1 MSYRAGRHFLQ
12 IPGPSPV
19 PDRISRAIDA
29 AVIDHRGPD
38 FAALGHTVLD
48 GMKRIFKTKSPVVIY
63 PSSGTGAWEAA
74 LSNVVKA
81 GDHVIFYETGQFAT
95 LWKQMADRL
104 GIVNEFISGDWRS
117 GVDANR
123 IEDVLRADTDQ
134 KIRAVCCVH
143 HETSCGI
150 TSNIAAVRAAIDAVG
165 HPALLMAD
173 TISGLASVDF
183 RHDEWGIDISVSGS
197 QKGLMMPPGL
207 GFNALSDRAI
217 EAAKKGGAPRSYWDW
232 SEMLQSNAT
241 GYFPYTPATTL
252 LYGLKEAI
260 SMLEEEGLENVFQRH
275 QRLADACRA
284 AVAAWGLETV
294 CQNPAEHSNVLTGIM
309 MPEGVDADA
318 VRSVILKQF
327 DMSLGTGLG
336 KLKGK
341 AFRVGHL
348 GDFNELTL
356 MGTLSGV
363 EMGLGLAGV
372 PYQAGG
378 VEAAMRVLKQT
389 AH

>member
-1 MSYRAGRHFLQ
+1 MTYRAGRHFLQ

-38 FAALGHTVLD
+38 FADLGKSVLS
-48 GMKRIFKTKSPVVIY
+48 GMQRIFKTKSPVVIY
-63 PSSGTGAWEAA
+63 PSSGTGAWEACLA
-74 LSNVVKA
+74 NVLTA
-81 GDHVIFYETGQFAT
+81 GDQVVFYETGQFAT

-104 GIVNEFISGDWRS
+104 GIETEILAGDWRH

-123 IEDVLRADTDQ
+123 IEERLRRDTANTI
-134 KIRAVCCVH
+134 KAVCCVH

-150 TSNIAAVRAAIDAVG
+150 TSDIASVRDAIDAAG
-165 HPALLMAD
+165 HPALLLVD
-173 TISGLASVDF
+173 SISGLASVDYQ
-183 RHDEWGIDISVSGS
+183 HDKWGADVTVSGS

-217 EAAKKGGAPRSYWDW
+217 EVAKSGGSNRSYWDW
-232 SEMLQSNAT
+232 GEMLASNVT

-260 SMLEEEGLENVFQRH
+260 GMLEEEGLENVLARH
-275 QRLADACRA
+275 MRLAEACRQ
-284 AVAAWGLETV
+284 AVAAWDLETV
-294 CQNPAEHSNVLTGIM
+294 CQNPAEHSNALTGIM
-309 MPEGVDADA
+309 MPANHDADF
-318 VRSVILKQF
+318 VRQVILEKF

-341 AFRVGHL
+341 AFRIGHL
-348 GDFNELTL
+348 GDINELTL
-356 MGTLSGV
+356 MGVICGV

-372 PYQAGG
+372 PHQPGG
-378 VEAAMRVLKQT
+378 AEAAMRSLLR
-389 AH
+389 

>member
-38 FAALGHTVLD
+38 FAELGHTVLD

-372 PYQAGG
+372 PHQAGG

>member
-1 MSYRAGRHFLQ
+1 MAYRAGRHFLQ

-38 FAALGHTVLD
+38 FADLGKSVLS
-48 GMKRIFKTKSPVVIY
+48 GMQRIFKTKSPVVVY
-63 PSSGTGAWEAA
+63 PSSGTGAWEACLA
-74 LSNVVKA
+74 NVLTA
-81 GDHVIFYETGQFAT
+81 GDQVVFYETGQFAT

-104 GIVNEFISGDWRS
+104 GIETEFLAGDWRH

-123 IEDVLRADTDQ
+123 VEERLRQDTAHVI
-134 KIRAVCCVH
+134 KAVCCVH

-150 TSNIAAVRAAIDAVG
+150 TSDIASVRQAIDATG
-165 HPALLMAD
+165 HPALLLVD
-173 TISGLASVDF
+173 SISGLGSVDYE
-183 RHDEWGIDISVSGS
+183 HDEWGADVTVSGS

-207 GFNALSDRAI
+207 GFNALSERAI
-217 EAAKKGGAPRSYWDW
+217 EAAKHGGSKRSYWDW
-232 SEMLQSNAT
+232 EEMLVSNAT

-260 SMLEEEGLENVFQRH
+260 AMLEEEGLDNVFARH
-275 QRLADACRA
+275 LRLAEACRQ
-284 AVAAWGLETV
+284 AVAVWGLETV

-309 MPEGVDADA
+309 MPDGHDSDA
-318 VRSVILKQF
+318 VRRMILERF

-341 AFRVGHL
+341 AFRIGHL

-372 PYQAGG
+372 PHKAGG
-378 VEAAMRVLKQT
+378 VEAAMQVLMR
-389 AH
+389 

>member
-38 FAALGHTVLD
+38 FAELGHAVLD
-48 GMKRIFKTKSPVVIY
+48 GMKRIFKTKSSVVIY

-117 GVDANR
+117 GVDPNR
-123 IEDVLRADTDQ
+123 IEDVLRADTEQ

-217 EAAKKGGAPRSYWDW
+217 DAAKHGGAPRSYWDW
-232 SEMLQSNAT
+232 AEMLQSNAT

-252 LYGLKEAI
+252 LYGLREAI

-372 PYQAGG
+372 PHQAGG

>member
-1 MSYRAGRHFLQ
+1 MTYRAGRHFLQ

-38 FAALGHTVLD
+38 FAHLGHAVLS
-48 GMKRIFKTKSPVVIY
+48 GMQRIFKTQSPVVIY

-74 LSNVVKA
+74 LSNVISS
-81 GDHVIFYETGQFAT
+81 GDRVVFYETGQFAT
-95 LWKQMADRL
+95 LWKQMADKL
-104 GIVNEFISGDWRS
+104 GVVTQFIEGDWRT
-117 GVDANR
+117 GVDASR
-123 IEDVLRADTDQ
+123 IESVLREDTDRTI
-134 KIRAVCCVH
+134 KAVCCVH

-150 TSNIAAVRAAIDAVG
+150 TSNIAAVRQAIDAVG
-165 HPALLMAD
+165 HPALLMVD
-173 TISGLASVDF
+173 TISGLASVDY
-183 RHDEWGIDISVSGS
+183 RHDEWGVDVTVSGS

-207 GFNALSDRAI
+207 GFNALSDRAL
-217 EAAKKGGAPRSYWDW
+217 EVAKHGGAPRSYWDW
-232 SEMLQSNAT
+232 HEMLASNAT

-260 SMLEEEGLENVFQRH
+260 AMLEEEGLDQVFARH

-284 AVAAWGLETV
+284 AVATWGLETV
-294 CQNPAEHSNVLTGIM
+294 CQNPSEHSNVLTGIM
-309 MPEGVDADA
+309 MPEGVDADQ
-318 VRSVILKQF
+318 VRKIILEKF

-341 AFRVGHL
+341 AFRIGHL

-356 MGTLSGV
+356 MGTLCGV

-372 PYQAGG
+372 PHQAGG
-378 VEAAMRVLKQT
+378 VEAAMQALKQS

>member
-1 MSYRAGRHFLQ
+1 MAYRAGRHFLQ

-38 FAALGHTVLD
+38 FADLGKAVLS
-48 GMKRIFKTKSPVVIY
+48 GMQRIFKTKSPVVIY
-63 PSSGTGAWEAA
+63 PSSGTGAWEACLA
-74 LSNVVKA
+74 NVLTA
-81 GDHVIFYETGQFAT
+81 GDQVVFYETGQFAT

-104 GIVNEFISGDWRS
+104 GIETEILAGDWRH

-123 IEDVLRADTDQ
+123 IEERLRQDTTNTI
-134 KIRAVCCVH
+134 KAVCCVH

-150 TSNIAAVRAAIDAVG
+150 TSDIASVRDAIDAAG
-165 HPALLMAD
+165 HPALLLVD
-173 TISGLASVDF
+173 SISGLASVDYQ
-183 RHDEWGIDISVSGS
+183 HDKWGADVTVSGS

-217 EAAKKGGAPRSYWDW
+217 EVAKSGGLNRSYWDW
-232 SEMLQSNAT
+232 GEMLASNAT

-260 SMLEEEGLENVFQRH
+260 GMLEEEGLENVLARH
-275 QRLADACRA
+275 MRLAEACRQ
-284 AVAAWGLETV
+284 AVAAWDLETV
-294 CQNPAEHSNVLTGIM
+294 CQNPAEHSNALTGIM
-309 MPEGVDADA
+309 MPANHDADF
-318 VRSVILKQF
+318 VRQVILEKF

-341 AFRVGHL
+341 AFRIGHL
-348 GDFNELTL
+348 GDINELTL
-356 MGTLSGV
+356 MGVICGV

-372 PYQAGG
+372 PHQPGG
-378 VEAAMRVLKQT
+378 AQAAMRSLLR
-389 AH
+389 